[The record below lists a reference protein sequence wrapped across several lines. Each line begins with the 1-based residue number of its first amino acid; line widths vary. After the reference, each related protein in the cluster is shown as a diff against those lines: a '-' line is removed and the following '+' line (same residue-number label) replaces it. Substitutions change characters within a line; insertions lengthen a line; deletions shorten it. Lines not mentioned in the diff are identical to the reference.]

1 MRIFNFAM
9 ENKRLSAKIGP
20 SILNADLSCLAE
32 ESQRLLDSG
41 ADYIHLDVMDGTFVP
56 NITFGHPLVKCLRK
70 NIPDAYF
77 ETHMMV
83 QEPDK
88 VNISFIAVK

>member
-1 MRIFNFAM
+1 MVKKIHAQ
-9 ENKRLSAKIGP
+9 IGP
-20 SILNADLSCLAE
+20 SILNADLSRLAE
-32 ESQRLLDSG
+32 ESQKLLDAG

-70 NIPDAYF
+70 NIPNAFF

-83 QEPDK
+83 QEPEK
-88 VNISFIAVK
+88 VKLTIVLLYINFFILR